1 MLMNDLLDTK
11 LLAGLTL
18 LVVKTSVY
26 FILCSIGK
34 LAILNYNIPSQRPIS
49 KAVQDT
55 DNNGTRNMVQ
65 WVGWGGTCGEPL
77 VMSYLGEGLP

>member
-1 MLMNDLLDTK
+1 MNDLFDTK

-26 FILCSIGK
+26 LILCSISK

-49 KAVQDT
+49 KGIKDT
-55 DNNGTRNMVQ
+55 DSSVPRKMTKHQEMLTP
-65 WVGWGGTCGEPL
+65 VGYAQTF
-77 VMSYLGEGLP
+77 VYLLKIV